1 VRSIADSNIQQ
12 EAHAM
17 LQQREPSYLHSTQL
31 VVRRSKL
38 GDKVVALLLLAVQ
51 RL

>member
-1 VRSIADSNIQQ
+1 MADSYVQQ
-12 EAHAM
+12 DAHAM
-17 LQQREPSYLHSTQL
+17 LQQRKPSYLHSTQL

-38 GDKVVALLLLAVQ
+38 GDKVVALLLLAME